1 MNKKNKVRKLEY
13 DPHVFCIKTARAV
26 SATDFTIRRDE
37 IRPISG
43 GRYFGGACIISSDK
57 AAEARAAEARAAE
70 ARAKEKAEYIPLS
83 HQDME
88 SIDLLNK
95 KKSDG

>member
-57 AAEARAAEARAAE
+57 AAEARAAEARA
-70 ARAKEKAEYIPLS
+70 KEKAEYIPLS